1 MDGVAVLEG
10 SMLDSSVT
18 PKAMLDGMQDMQ
30 RKMDDM
36 QGLLEQLSSGR
47 GDQDTRCM
55 CVVRA
60 GQIRD
65 LADAIAEGVGTGLN
79 D

>member
-1 MDGVAVLEG
+1 
-10 SMLDSSVT
+10 MLN
-18 PKAMLDGMQDMQ
+18 GMQDMQ

-36 QGLLEQLSSGR
+36 QGLLEQLSYGR
-47 GDQDTRCM
+47 VDQDTWWL